1 MKKFYAIVLSLCL
14 TIFLAGCVL
23 EGTSF
28 FYTDYV
34 ELDGFEICI
43 NKVANCCF
51 VGGYDCTEYT
61 ENLEITIPDDY
72 NGIPIKQIGGY
83 SGTGFPAPFS
93 ISLFTL
99 YMNAPEESEYY
110 AVFDGDAV
118 KYGSSEE
125 YTVEDVVF
133 TLNIGKNIEVI
144 DYVEMDAYYPH
155 INDDGS
161 ITFYHAVVN
170 ITCSDENE
178 HFYSKDGKLYD
189 KKTNE
194 LISDFAY
201 PVT

>member
-1 MKKFYAIVLSLCL
+1 MRKFYAIALLLCL
-14 TIFLAGCVL
+14 TVFLSGCL
-23 EGTSF
+23 FEESSF

-34 ELDGFEICI
+34 EVDGFEIAI

-51 VGGYDCTEYT
+51 VGAYDCTEYT
-61 ENLEITIPDDY
+61 ENLEITIPVDY
-72 NGIPIKQIGGY
+72 NGIPIKRIGGY

-99 YMNAPEESEYY
+99 YVNASEESEYY
-110 AVFDGDAV
+110 GTFVGDAV
-118 KYGSSEE
+118 KCGSSEE

-144 DYVEMDAYYPH
+144 EYVEMDAYYPH

-201 PVT
+201 PAT

>member
-1 MKKFYAIVLSLCL
+1 MIMKKLYTTALFLCL
-14 TIFLAGCVL
+14 IVFLSGC

-34 ELDGFEICI
+34 EKDGFSIAI

-51 VGGYDCTEYT
+51 VSQYECTEYT

-72 NGIPIKQIGGY
+72 NGMPIKRIGGY

-99 YMNAPEESEYY
+99 YVNAPEGSEYY
-110 AVFDGDAV
+110 VTYNGNPV
-118 KYGSSEE
+118 GYEISEE
-125 YTVEDVVF
+125 YVVEDVVF

-144 DYVEMDAYYPH
+144 DYVEMDFYFPH

-170 ITCSDENE
+170 ITCSNENKY
-178 HFYSKDGKLYD
+178 FYSKDGKLYD
-189 KKTNE
+189 KKTNK
-194 LISDFAY
+194 LITDFAY